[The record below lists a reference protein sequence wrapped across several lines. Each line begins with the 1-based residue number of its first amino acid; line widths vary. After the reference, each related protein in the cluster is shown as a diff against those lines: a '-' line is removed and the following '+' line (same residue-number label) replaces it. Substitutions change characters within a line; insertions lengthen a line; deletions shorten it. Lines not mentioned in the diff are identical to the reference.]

1 MFSVV
6 CVRKDLFNRFSS
18 EESADQR
25 ISSGR
30 ENGET
35 HCRINKLLFHLGASI
50 AGQFHSSCMAR
61 VSGSGPAVCR
71 AGGAKKRLEQSPV
84 ERVPVEEKFRMPLD
98 AEKETVGRRFDR
110 FYEAIRGQGAGDQ

>member
-18 EESADQR
+18 EESADLR
-25 ISSGR
+25 MSSGR
-30 ENGET
+30 ENGEA

-61 VSGSGPAVCR
+61 VSGSGPMVCC
-71 AGGAKKRLEQSPV
+71 AGGAKKRFEQSPL
-84 ERVPVEEKFRMPLD
+84 EGVPVEEKFRMPLD
-98 AEKETVGRRFDR
+98 AEKETVGRRFNR
-110 FYEAIRGQGAGDQ
+110 LNEAIRGQGAGDQ